1 MSALIFARMQFGISI
16 GFHYLFPQATL
27 GLILVILIAEWLYV
41 AHDDGQWLAV
51 STFLTRILAVVFA
64 FGVATG
70 IILPL
75 SFGMHWGNFSLFAAP
90 VFGTQLAIESMVA
103 FTLEAG
109 FFAILAFGRSKV
121 SKRMYLAS
129 AFFVF
134 LGSHLSAFLIISAN
148 SWLQTPAGY
157 AIDAAGKISLT
168 NWLAATFNP
177 SFLPRFF
184 HTVTAA
190 WLSGLFFLLAVSAW
204 LLLAKRGAALAR
216 KLFRFAAVFSL
227 VLACVQPL
235 LGHQQ
240 IMSVHDNQPLKD
252 AAYEGIFDTDD
263 GAPLIGFGIPD
274 SDNNRIILPLGVP
287 KALSFLETGN
297 PDSEV
302 KGLKDFPRNM
312 WPPVNVIFTTF
323 HIMVV
328 LAGVILAVALS
339 AVFFTRKK
347 AKKSLADRRVYLRL
361 VIAAVAAP
369 FLANELGW
377 IGAEIGRQPWTVYGL
392 LLTKDAG
399 TPAQSILTAGF
410 SLAVFVT
417 VYVVLGFL
425 FTKFLMSTL
434 KTLPVEND
442 KE

>member
-1 MSALIFARMQFGISI
+1 MRRND
-16 GFHYLFPQATL
+16 
-27 GLILVILIAEWLYV
+27 E
-41 AHDDGQWLAV
+41 QWLAV
-51 STFLTRILAVVFA
+51 STFLTRILAVVFG

-109 FFAILAFGRSKV
+109 FFAILAFGRSRV

-157 AIDAAGKISLT
+157 VIDATGKISLG
-168 NWLAATFNP
+168 NWLEATFNP

-184 HTVTAA
+184 HTITAA
-190 WLSGLFFLLAVSAW
+190 WLSGLFLLLAISAW
-204 LLLAKRGAALAR
+204 LLLAGRGRALAG
-216 KLFRFAAVFSL
+216 KLFKFAGAFAL
-227 VLACVQPL
+227 VLAFLQPV

-240 IMSVHDNQPLKD
+240 IMSVLANQPVKD
-252 AAYEGIFDTDD
+252 AAYEGIFETQK

-274 SDNNRIILPLGVP
+274 AENNRIIFPLGIP
-287 KALSFLETGN
+287 KALSFLESGDFN
-297 PDSEV
+297 SEV
-302 KGLKDFPRNM
+302 RGLKDFPRET

-323 HIMVV
+323 HLMVV
-328 LAGVILAVALS
+328 LAGVIVAVALS

-347 AKKSLADRRVYLRL
+347 AGKTLADRRVYLRL
-361 VIAAVAAP
+361 VIAAAAAP

-392 LLTKDAG
+392 LLTDNAG
-399 TPAQSILTAGF
+399 TPAQSSLTAGF
-410 SLAVFVT
+410 SLAIFVI
-417 VYVVLGFL
+417 VYAALGFL
-425 FTKFLMSTL
+425 FVKFLASTL
-434 KTLPVEND
+434 KTLPVDKD